1 MVSQGAKC
9 DIDPV
14 ACCEI
19 GFEFLLGPVT
29 LVDAVIDAHARLIG
43 CQSTIPN
50 HSKAVRVQGSRAG
63 APSRDGRGQLIKEL
77 RLVYLCVSDSR
88 R

>member
-1 MVSQGAKC
+1 MDFSEHDWKEKRYLRFRELFAVLRRLVVSQGAKC

-43 CQSTIPN
+43 CQSTLKP
-50 HSKAVRVQGSRAG
+50 
-63 APSRDGRGQLIKEL
+63 
-77 RLVYLCVSDSR
+77 
-88 R
+88 